1 MTDSRTLPQA
11 PDTPHVIRAWIYSSA
26 LSARYY
32 GAPVYL
38 VGSAVTSRDP
48 RDIDIVIPLA
58 DELFVA
64 CYGDPGEDTALWRTG
79 LRTPSPPPIW
89 RRWAR
94 DCAKQSYAMT
104 MYVRR
109 AVDFTTQPQSH
120 FDTYAGK
127 RVRLDCRLMESERV
141 GDGGKPVGDDGE

>member
-1 MTDSRTLPQA
+1 MGSVRTFPQI
-11 PDTPHVIRAWIYSSA
+11 PDTPHLLRAWIYSSA

-38 VGSAVTSRDP
+38 VGSALTSADP
-48 RDIDIVIPLA
+48 CDIDIVIPLD
-58 DELFVA
+58 DELFLA

-79 LRTPSPPPIW
+79 LRTASPPTIW

-94 DCAKQSYAMT
+94 DCVKQSYAMT

-109 AVDFTTQPQSH
+109 AVDFTTQPKSH
-120 FDTYAGK
+120 FETYTGK
-127 RVRLDCRLMESERV
+127 RVRLDCGIMEN
-141 GDGGKPVGDDGE
+141 G